1 MQGDELLPY
10 LRENQNTIIQEIRL
24 RKYKS
29 NPVRRVEIPKETK
42 GEFRTLGVPMVVD
55 TVIQRKRKIAST
67 LTFLGGCFAAT
78 DI

>member
-55 TVIQRKRKIAST
+55 TVIQQAIVQELSQSESGENESGLYR
-67 LTFLGGCFAAT
+67 
-78 DI
+78 